1 MRWRAWIFLAVCP
14 ALSTAPGCNAIWG
27 ISEGKSVGDPLAA
40 GAGGG
45 GAGGAGSAGSGG
57 AGGAEA
63 SGGAGGSGGSGGSG
77 GAGGAPSA
85 CQIEPFTGR
94 APGACQ
100 AADGDHDYLSDPE
113 NCCVRGRSCLGG
125 TCEEGRCTP
134 VVLTTASEGHQARGI
149 AVDRDG
155 DAARVLWAS
164 GTGDTVFATENT
176 PAGATDPLVE
186 LHVRLSMLTRAGSSL
201 FITDWGSSDLLRMPL
216 QGNITV
222 ATVATAEGEGR
233 FWQPVVGNGWVYW
246 ITGVPQQPDQDPDA
260 PDTPRQ
266 IWAARAELSDQTGLP
281 VLDSD
286 TYVGGLAQ
294 DATHLYWTAM
304 DLGGTQ
310 VSVQRMALGEP
321 SEPETVATIRSEP
334 GERPGDIE
342 VGERIYWITGG
353 NIHAVDKDGSGPG
366 VLAAAD
372 YPRLLLADSTFVYW
386 YTPGARQLRRVRTSG
401 GATETLAESPYIVG
415 LAQDCRAIYWTTS
428 GSEESPSEVL
438 KLAK

>member
-1 MRWRAWIFLAVCP
+1 MRWSAWIFVAVCP
-14 ALSTAPGCNAIWG
+14 ALSTALGCNSIWG
-27 ISEGKSVGDPLAA
+27 ISEGRSVDDPLAA
-40 GAGGG
+40 GAGGA
-45 GAGGAGSAGSGG
+45 GATGAGAGSAGGGG
-57 AGGAEA
+57 AGGA
-63 SGGAGGSGGSGGSG
+63 SGGAGGSGGSDGSG

-85 CQIEPFTGR
+85 CPIEPFTGR

-100 AADGDHDYLSDPE
+100 AADDDHDYLSDPE

-149 AVDRDG
+149 AVDGDE

-164 GTGDTVFATENT
+164 SNGDMVFATENT
-176 PAGATDPLVE
+176 AAGPTEPLVE
-186 LHVRLSMLTRAGSSL
+186 LRAHLSMLTRAGSSL
-201 FITDWGSSDLLRMPL
+201 FITDWGSSELFRMPL

-233 FWQPVVGNGWVYW
+233 YWQPVVGSGWVYW
-246 ITGVPQQPDQDPDA
+246 ITGVPQQPDQDPDS

-266 IWAARAELSDQTGLP
+266 IWAALADENDQRGLP
-281 VLDSD
+281 VLDRD
-286 TYVGGLAQ
+286 MYVGGLAQ

-304 DLGGTQ
+304 DLDGTQ
-310 VSVQRMALGEP
+310 VSVRRMALGEP
-321 SEPETVATIRSEP
+321 SDPEIVAVIRVEP

-342 VGERIYWITGG
+342 VGERIYWIAGA

-372 YPRLLLADSTFVYW
+372 HPRLLLADSTFVYW
-386 YTPGARQLRRVRTSG
+386 YTPGAKQLRRVRTSG
-401 GATETLAESPYIVG
+401 GATETLTDSPYVGG
-415 LAQDCRAIYWTTS
+415 LAQDCRAIYWTTVTTD
-428 GSEESPSEVL
+428 GSPSTVR